1 MASNKAAG
9 LRQLFLVMLL
19 QFAFVQ
25 HVCMLQSGSSPFP
38 WCVLVLTTEHVGHFF
53 FDAAAE
59 ILRNEVDALLCEVSH
74 FLHSS
79 AASKFL
85 LVMNLSFKRSMDH
98 PAFFNSFGSCDP
110 FLGDST
116 SPGK

>member
-25 HVCMLQSGSSPFP
+25 HVSMLQSGSSPFP
-38 WCVLVLTTEHVGHFF
+38 WCVLLVLTTEHVGHFF

-59 ILRNEVDALLCEVSH
+59 VLPNEVDALLSEVSH
-74 FLHSS
+74 VLHSTATS
-79 AASKFL
+79 
-85 LVMNLSFKRSMDH
+85 N
-98 PAFFNSFGSCDP
+98 PISC
-110 FLGDST
+110 
-116 SPGK
+116 

>member
-1 MASNKAAG
+1 
-9 LRQLFLVMLL
+9 
-19 QFAFVQ
+19 
-25 HVCMLQSGSSPFP
+25 MLQSGSSPFP
-38 WCVLVLTTEHVGHFF
+38 WCVLLVLTTEHVGHFF

-59 ILRNEVDALLCEVSH
+59 VLPNEVDALLCEVSH

-85 LVMNLSFKRSMDH
+85 VVMNLSFQHSVDR

-116 SPGK
+116 SRGK